1 MLRETLFFRLTGCG
15 TLPMFR
21 RNFDGAAGAIESTRP
36 GFCADPDHMSR
47 TCPAFRS
54 TRFEGILSSMDERAV
69 GEGLVAQMVEHG
81 TFNSGVMGSSP
92 IQPTNA
98 TDGY

>member
-1 MLRETLFFRLTGCG
+1 MPLALSK
-15 TLPMFR
+15 
-21 RNFDGAAGAIESTRP
+21 A
-36 GFCADPDHMSR
+36 
-47 TCPAFRS
+47 PARAFAPILIICRGHVPHFRS